1 MIYTLRQFLSLLRI
15 SAILARYGLD
25 DLLTAVHLYRP
36 MGWITRLVPGA
47 RENANKPRGE
57 RLRLALQEMGP
68 VYVKFG
74 QIISTRRDLI
84 PRDIADELALLQ
96 DQVPP
101 FPGEEAKAIIE
112 KALNQPVEEAFASF
126 DIVPLASASIA
137 QVHPATL
144 KDGREVVVKVVR
156 PGIEAR
162 LSRDVDLLK
171 AIAGL
176 AERYWEGGKRVHPL
190 SIVCEFETVVFD
202 ELDMQRE
209 AANASHL
216 RRNFEGDPFLYV
228 PEVYWPLCKQ
238 KCMVMERVFGV
249 PVGDTE
255 KLAELGVD
263 MPKLAV
269 RGVRLFYQQVFRD
282 NLFHADMHPG
292 NILVNVDDP
301 ADPTF
306 IALDFGIVASLTSD
320 DLFYISENFMA
331 LFRRDYRRVAQ
342 LHIDAGW
349 VPADTRIDELEAAV
363 RTVGEPNFTR
373 PLNEVS
379 FGELLFKLFQVAR
392 RFNLD
397 IQPQLIMLQKTLL
410 NIEGMGRDLYPEL
423 DIWGVAKPELEQ
435 ILREKNSVENIT
447 KNLRDQI
454 PMWIAQ
460 SPDMPNLVRE
470 YLFKAARGE
479 IRTHISSEDLASL
492 RLEHAL
498 SHRRTLGVLSA
509 GAIGISGATLTGM
522 QTGPWFVGGLSVIGL
537 AFMAL
542 SAFVFFRSARR

>member
-1 MIYTLRQFLSLLRI
+1 MINALRQFLSLLRI

-47 RENANKPRGE
+47 RENAAKPRGE
-57 RLRLALQEMGP
+57 RLRLALQELGP

-74 QIISTRRDLI
+74 QILSTRRDLI
-84 PRDIADELALLQ
+84 PAEIADELALLQ
-96 DQVPP
+96 DRVPP
-101 FPGEEAKAIIE
+101 FPGEEARAIVE
-112 KALNQPVEEAFASF
+112 KALRQPVEEAYASF

-156 PGIEAR
+156 PGIEEA
-162 LSRDVDLLK
+162 LHRDVDLLK
-171 AIAGL
+171 AVAGL
-176 AERYWEGGKRVHPL
+176 AERYWEGAQRVHPL
-190 SIVCEFETVVFD
+190 EIVREFETVVFD

-216 RRNFEGDPFLYV
+216 RRNFEGSHDLYI

-238 KCMVMERVFGV
+238 KVMTMERVSGI
-249 PVGDTE
+249 PVGDME
-255 KLAELGVD
+255 RLREAGVD
-263 MPKLAV
+263 LPKLAV

-292 NILVNVDDP
+292 NILVDATDP
-301 ADPTF
+301 ADPTY
-306 IALDFGIVASLTSD
+306 IALDFGIVASLTPD
-320 DLFYISENFMA
+320 DLYYISENFLA

-342 LHIDAGW
+342 LHLDAGW

-379 FGELLFKLFQVAR
+379 FGELLMKLFQVAR
-392 RFNLD
+392 RFNLQ

-410 NIEGMGRDLYPEL
+410 NIEGIGRDLYPEL
-423 DIWGVAKPELEQ
+423 DIWGVAKPELEK
-435 ILREKNSVENIT
+435 ILREKNSVENVA
-447 KNLRDQI
+447 KHLREQL
-454 PMWIAQ
+454 PLWVSQ
-460 SPDMPNLVRE
+460 TPDMPNLVRE

-479 IRTHISSEDLASL
+479 IRTHISSEDLAQL
-492 RLEHAL
+492 RAEHAV
-498 SHRRTLGVLSA
+498 SHRRTLGVLAA
-509 GAIGISGATLTGM
+509 GAIGISGATLTGLE
-522 QTGPWFVGGLSVIGL
+522 TGPWFIGGLSVMGL
-537 AFMAL
+537 GLMAV
-542 SAFVFFRSARR
+542 SALVFFRSARR